1 MATRDLTS
9 AYIELRARKAAFAIA
24 EAKTD
29 VRLLDDAESRGAH
42 TDTWRVSLPPHWVD
56 TFDQM
61 ELELRELDRLM
72 DELTTLHTQ
81 RLMVTFDDSEAR
93 RDREIQSKTRAITDC
108 FRHMESSLQ
117 RVASGDSGDESD
129 AKVRGNIQ
137 RATAKKL
144 QERNQKF
151 RSMQKEYMRKLRLQK
166 NRTSGGG
173 ELDFLTEPPRPSDR
187 ARMLGLTQQQVN
199 EVEHMEAMA
208 NERDEEIAQIA
219 QSIEELSQIFKELAV
234 LVIDQGTILD
244 RIDFNMEQ
252 VVEHTQEGLGQLGE
266 AEKHQKSARP
276 VKCIV
281 CLLVMIF
288 IMLGLLIL
296 KHKR

>member
-1 MATRDLTS
+1 MATRDLTP
-9 AYIELRARKAAFAIA
+9 AFMQLRARKAAFAIA

-29 VRLLDDAESRGAH
+29 VRLLDDAESR
-42 TDTWRVSLPPHWVD
+42 DTWRVNLPPHWVD

-61 ELELRELDRLM
+61 ELDLRQLDALVEELAA
-72 DELTTLHTQ
+72 LHTK
-81 RLMVTFDDSEAR
+81 RLMVTFDESEAR

-108 FRHMESSLQ
+108 FRHMEVSLK
-117 RVASGDSGDESD
+117 RVANDSDGDESD

-144 QERNQKF
+144 QERSHKF
-151 RSMQKEYMRKLRLQK
+151 RSMQKDYMRKLRLQK

-187 ARMLGLTQQQVN
+187 ARMLGLTQEQVN
-199 EVEHMEAMA
+199 EVEHVEALA

-252 VVEHTQEGLGQLGE
+252 VVEHTQEGLGQLGV

-276 VKCIV
+276 MKCII
-281 CLLVMIF
+281 CLIVLIV
-288 IMLGLLIL
+288 IMLALLIL
-296 KHKR
+296 KHSHR